1 MPYPVKRNNTTTE
14 INQSENARPQKNNDL
29 RQRVVN
35 QINNQQT
42 LSQITFGPGV
52 GKTSSV
58 SVDQNRSA

>member
-1 MPYPVKRNNTTTE
+1 MTIE
-14 INQSENARPQKNNDL
+14 INQSETARPQKNNDL

-42 LSQITFGPGV
+42 SSQIRFGPGV

-58 SVDQNRSA
+58 SVDQNRSV